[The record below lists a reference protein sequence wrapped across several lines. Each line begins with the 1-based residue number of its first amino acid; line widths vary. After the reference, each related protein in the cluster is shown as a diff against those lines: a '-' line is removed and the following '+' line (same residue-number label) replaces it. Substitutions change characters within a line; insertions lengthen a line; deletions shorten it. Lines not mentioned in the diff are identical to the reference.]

1 MPIPKTERLKL
12 TRTPDRR
19 DAGIREKIALAA
31 ELNEQLR
38 SGTGIAEL
46 SDLLRKVV
54 RPILVDFNNVLV
66 DNTSKYVP
74 NMKALAP
81 FAELQKIGTVVVL
94 TAAGPWS
101 AVHRALCR
109 SGFWTS
115 YVILITAKNFERYS
129 DPVVYHYDPHFQK
142 LIPEYIELARRHKL
156 FKVPI
161 GSDPTYESLFRG
173 NVADKIVGIEFMQP
187 DPIPLIDDYGGAT
200 RDNPGIFGVPVTPWY
215 PAEQLR
221 RHPSLAEKG
230 KIITLADAVVTVRQY
245 YQSLQE

>member
-19 DAGIREKIALAA
+19 DAGIREKIALAS
-31 ELNEQLR
+31 ELNEHLR

-46 SDLLRKVV
+46 SDLLRQVV

-115 YVILITAKNFERYS
+115 YVILIL
-129 DPVVYHYDPHFQK
+129 PI
-142 LIPEYIELARRHKL
+142 LIPSRALAQGGRSSALLPR
-156 FKVPI
+156 
-161 GSDPTYESLFRG
+161 
-173 NVADKIVGIEFMQP
+173 VG
-187 DPIPLIDDYGGAT
+187 GGYST
-200 RDNPGIFGVPVTPWY
+200 MSWCI
-215 PAEQLR
+215 
-221 RHPSLAEKG
+221 
-230 KIITLADAVVTVRQY
+230 
-245 YQSLQE
+245 